1 MKKGSPLV
9 QVKLRIPEDLK
20 RQLDREA
27 QKRDDGSLSAERQ

>member
-1 MKKGSPLV
+1 MRKRKPLV
-9 QVKLRIPEDLK
+9 HQSAHPEDLK